1 MQSVR
6 WRTTGQVENRH
17 FLEHGMLGTHP
28 WLIRSRLLVR
38 VNALCTASCLV
49 TAVVGKAGHQQ
60 LDDNDVSHEAHLD
73 ALTTS

>member
-1 MQSVR
+1 
-6 WRTTGQVENRH
+6 
-17 FLEHGMLGTHP
+17 MLGTHP